1 VTPTATA
8 DPPPAVVAAS
18 PRSRFPLRLG
28 ALVLVAWLVAL
39 GLMVLGTANPVQ
51 VSPAQVRAAHAVVTG
66 KRTGDF
72 QIEVDRVWSGTLRN
86 GPVSVA
92 NLDGTNMP
100 RDGRF
105 IVPLSRFKT
114 AWQVTVLPEQRIDR
128 PLVYPVTPE
137 SLATMRK
144 ALRK

>member
-1 VTPTATA
+1 VTRTATA
-8 DPPPAVVAAS
+8 DPPPAVVAA
-18 PRSRFPLRLG
+18 PPPSRFPLRLG
-28 ALVLVAWLVAL
+28 VLLLVAWLAGL

-51 VSPAQVRAAHAVVTG
+51 LSPAQVRAAHVVVTG

-72 QIEVDRVWSGTLRN
+72 QIEVDRVWSGTIRT

-92 NLDGTNMP
+92 NLDATKMP

-114 AWQVTVLPEQRIDR
+114 AWQITTLPEQTDP
-128 PLVYPVTPE
+128 PLVYPATPE
-137 SLATMRK
+137 SLAAMRES
-144 ALRK
+144 LRK